1 MMTTMM
7 SRVEKG
13 NRDEGGGNSIR
24 LQIELYAA
32 CWRDNDIYARQV
44 CDVWSAHVC
53 FAGEGGMG
61 DEGER
66 RKRENEERRAAKT
79 VTCSFFPSSLARN
92 SAHGQ
97 SKMARRIEDFFPGR
111 NFDRNDLKSGP
122 SALGYALPLIYRC
135 RKEIGSIRF
144 RFVSDFFFFYSFFS
158 PFQSRNWHWRWFV
171 PERERESKGFA
182 PGIRERTL
190 KFM

>member
-1 MMTTMM
+1 MTTMM

-44 CDVWSAHVC
+44 CDVWPAHVC

-66 RKRENEERRAAKT
+66 RKRERMRNGERQKLSRIVSSPPPSRGIRHTVNQRWLEELRI
-79 VTCSFFPSSLARN
+79 FFPAEIS
-92 SAHGQ
+92 
-97 SKMARRIEDFFPGR
+97 IEM
-111 NFDRNDLKSGP
+111 
-122 SALGYALPLIYRC
+122 I
-135 RKEIGSIRF
+135 
-144 RFVSDFFFFYSFFS
+144 
-158 PFQSRNWHWRWFV
+158 
-171 PERERESKGFA
+171 
-182 PGIRERTL
+182 
-190 KFM
+190 